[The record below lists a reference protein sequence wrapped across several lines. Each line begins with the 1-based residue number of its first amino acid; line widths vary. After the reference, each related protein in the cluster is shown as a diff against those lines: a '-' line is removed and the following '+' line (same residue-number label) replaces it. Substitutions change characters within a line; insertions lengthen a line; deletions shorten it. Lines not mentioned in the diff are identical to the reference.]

1 MNRQTNDYASKHW
14 LIEQIEKNLFAI
26 IAGVAFV
33 WTTSQTA
40 DAVTAKDMR
49 AIEKRLDSIDAKLV
63 DRRGFMGCAIRT
75 LDKVTEKTGVN
86 PPCDLLLPEN

>member
-1 MNRQTNDYASKHW
+1 MNRQMNSPVHKHW
-14 LIEQIEKNLFAI
+14 ILEQLDKNLFALV
-26 IAGVAFV
+26 AGAVV
-33 WTTSQTA
+33 IWTTSQTA

-49 AIEKRLDSIDAKLV
+49 AIEKRLESIDDKLR